1 MEREKE
7 REREKKR
14 GWLGLPH
21 SSSRSIETGIDSSTP
36 VRSTRQKNQGVDLNA
51 VSLQSISLKKISII
65 SIDIIEIYTVN
76 DQKDVC
82 LLIYWWICFSISIK
96 CEGRADATPS
106 IRRRL
111 RFFSSIGAIKNSRL
125 PLPPPVAL
133 PMEWNLVC
141 FEMETGPSWVAW
153 NANAKLI
160 GTGQKMELISDW
172 SGRRSIGRNP
182 IPPAP
187 NRKKEGEGGREG
199 GEIQSMIQL

>member
-51 VSLQSISLKKISII
+51 VSLQSILLKKISII

-141 FEMETGPSWVAW
+141 FEMETGPSWVARKW
-153 NANAKLI
+153 NWFRIDL
-160 GTGQKMELISDW
+160 DD
-172 SGRRSIGRNP
+172 GRLAGIPFLRLPIERRKGR
-182 IPPAP
+182 
-187 NRKKEGEGGREG
+187 EGGRE
-199 GEIQSMIQL
+199 EKSNQWFNSK